1 MNDGIGINP
10 CQDCSPQAECV
21 DNQYCKCKRGFTGN
35 GRNCSGKSRSFN
47 QI

>member
-35 GRNCSGKSRSFN
+35 GRKWCLWMYK
-47 QI
+47 